1 MANGNPSTDQRTS
14 GGRRRGEEEQTRCYL
29 ARLRRGG
36 GAEALVT
43 EIQRGEL
50 LGGGDRALGFL
61 FSLLLD
67 AGARDENPPAGGL
80 WMNHPGPARGDDH

>member
-1 MANGNPSTDQRTS
+1 MEAIGRILVPEQDSLSS
-14 GGRRRGEEEQTRCYL
+14 GTLIL